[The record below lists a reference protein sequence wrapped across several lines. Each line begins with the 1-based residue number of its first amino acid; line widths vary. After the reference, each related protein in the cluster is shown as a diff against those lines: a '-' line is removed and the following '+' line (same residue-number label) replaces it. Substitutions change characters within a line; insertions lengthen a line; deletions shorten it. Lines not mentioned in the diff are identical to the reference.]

1 MAEFAIQLKNARISQ
16 GFSQNEVATILH
28 VTRQSISKWEN
39 GRGYPDLDNLI
50 QLSDIYKMSIDNL
63 LKQNIE
69 LKRKIGVN
77 NEKIAEKR
85 NQLKK
90 VNKNLYQNSDEGLL
104 LIILVIISSII
115 PPVGV
120 FLPIYIIWRN
130 NKYNSLYKT
139 ILFVSL
145 VVILVSMVG
154 TYVILSDNWIEPSK
168 TTVYKV
174 Y

>member
-1 MAEFAIQLKNARISQ
+1 
-16 GFSQNEVATILH
+16 
-28 VTRQSISKWEN
+28 
-39 GRGYPDLDNLI
+39 
-50 QLSDIYKMSIDNL
+50 MSIDNL